1 MSRMAIKHNLISP
14 PWLEKFLGYQVSR
27 TAKTQSN
34 QSTMVGEILR
44 FQVCRMAKIE
54 SNQSIR

>member
-1 MSRMAIKHNLISP
+1 MVGEI
-14 PWLEKFLGYQVSR
+14 LGFQVSSM
-27 TAKTQSN
+27 AKTQSN